1 MLPRTLLFAVL
12 LLIPSLVQ
20 GQGFRAGF
28 ARMSIT
34 PALPDTW
41 TDADGNSVYQP
52 DKGDTFEDGNG
63 NGTFDAVWLA
73 GFHQNRPAQAVH
85 DSIYVIATVLDD
97 GETRL
102 AVVVLDAIGFFYDD
116 VAEVRARLPAAWGI
130 DHAVIASTH
139 SHEVPDLLGLWG
151 PNYGTSGVDPA
162 YRAFVKD
169 QITAA
174 IGAAVARLQPAA
186 MHAAEIDI
194 PDHELVA
201 DTRQPEVIDPGIRL
215 LLFTDP
221 TDSSTLGSILSWANH
236 PETTWSQNLAITPDF
251 PGYFRDAVAHGI
263 RYGDEIVRDGVGGI
277 HLYING
283 AIGGL
288 MTTHPDMAIEDPF
301 LGEFFGEPTHEK
313 ARAVG
318 HRLADAV
325 LTHLNEGTR
334 TVDTSPTL
342 RVFNETIPI
351 PLQNQ
356 GLAQAAQAGLIDRA
370 LDEDGSMTSEVNL
383 ITLGEAWIVTIP
395 GEIYPELINGGIETP
410 AGADFPSEP
419 VEVPP
424 IRAMMQ
430 GRVNLIFGLA
440 NDEIGYI
447 IPKSEWD
454 VDAPYLYDADTSP
467 YGEVVSPG
475 PDTAPVIHRAVQ
487 RLIAQAMPPEAR
499 ALREALTFHASF
511 DGGHDAAFA
520 RGDPRLYTAPSWDD
534 RATALPRLPMTAT
547 TFWNEGGGR
556 FGDALS
562 MNNYEAMIFFFKAD
576 KNIAYREENWSGTV
590 SFWLRI
596 NPDEDLKPGEWS
608 DPIQITPRSWDDA
621 SLFVDFT
628 REGPRQFRF
637 AAFADTKVW
646 NPDGENWWE
655 MPDGAMPMIAI
666 ADPPFSREAWTHV
679 VMTFDHFNTG
689 TTDGVL
695 TAYLNGQRV
704 GALTGREQ
712 TLTWDSAQALIQLG
726 LQYVGDFDDLAFF
739 NRALTEAEVKALFE
753 LDGGV
758 ASLFP

>member
-1 MLPRTLLFAVL
+1 MIPRTVLLATLLF
-12 LLIPSLVQ
+12 IPSVVL

-34 PALPDTW
+34 PELPDTW

-52 DKGDTFEDGNG
+52 DQGDTFEDGNG

-85 DSIYVIATVLDD
+85 DSIYAIATVLDD

-116 VAEVRARLPAAWGI
+116 VADVRAQLPAAWSI
-130 DHAVIASTH
+130 DHTVIASTH
-139 SHEVPDLLGLWG
+139 SHEVP
-151 PNYGTSGVDPA
+151 
-162 YRAFVKD
+162 
-169 QITAA
+169 
-174 IGAAVARLQPAA
+174 
-186 MHAAEIDI
+186 E
-194 PDHELVA
+194 
-201 DTRQPEVIDPGIRL
+201 
-215 LLFTDP
+215 
-221 TDSSTLGSILSWANH
+221 
-236 PETTWSQNLAITPDF
+236 
-251 PGYFRDAVAHGI
+251 
-263 RYGDEIVRDGVGGI
+263 
-277 HLYING
+277 
-283 AIGGL
+283 
-288 MTTHPDMAIEDPF
+288 
-301 LGEFFGEPTHEK
+301 
-313 ARAVG
+313 
-318 HRLADAV
+318 
-325 LTHLNEGTR
+325 
-334 TVDTSPTL
+334 
-342 RVFNETIPI
+342 ETIPI

-356 GLAQAAQAGLIDRA
+356 GLAQAAQAGLIDRT
-370 LDEDGSMTSEVNL
+370 DDGSMTSEINL

-395 GEIYPELINGGIETP
+395 GEIYPEIINGGIETP

-424 IRAMMQ
+424 IRAMMR
-430 GRVNLIFGLA
+430 GGVNLIFGLA

-454 VDAPYLYDADTSP
+454 VDAPYLYDADKAP

-487 RLIAQAMPPEAR
+487 RLIAQAPPAEAG

-520 RGDPRLYTAPSWDD
+520 LGDPKLYTAPSWDD
-534 RATALPRLPMTAT
+534 RASALPRLPMAAT

-562 MNNYEAMIFFFKAD
+562 MDNYEEMIFFFKAD
-576 KNIAYREENWSGTV
+576 KNIAYRAENWSGTV

-596 NPDEDLKPGEWS
+596 DPDEDLKPGEWS

-655 MPDGAMPMIAI
+655 MPDGAMPMISI
-666 ADPPFSREAWTHV
+666 ADPPFSRDAWTHV

-689 TTDGVL
+689 ANDGVL

-704 GALTGREQ
+704 GELTGREQ
-712 TLTWDSAQALIQLG
+712 TLTWDPAQALIQLG

-739 NRALTEAEVKALFE
+739 NRALTDAEVKALFE